1 MFQVVMRT
9 MYETSRNHD
18 FDTEI
23 MGMALIAQVK
33 LAARMSLAKRSP
45 SLSSLFMEQSFAV
58 THSLKVKFLKRV
70 RKQPRYT
77 H

>member
-1 MFQVVMRT
+1 ML
-9 MYETSRNHD
+9 ETSRNHD
-18 FDTEI
+18 FYTQI

-33 LAARMSLAKRSP
+33 LAARTSLAKKSP
-45 SLSSLFMEQSFAV
+45 SLSSLFMEQSFAA
-58 THSLKVKFLKRV
+58 THSLKVKFLKRA